1 MSFNKYLSV
10 FIIVLTPTFLFA
22 QNKNLNYNK
31 FKQLKEEVAPPSVFR
46 TASGSP
52 GHEYYQNE
60 ADYEMSIT
68 LNDQEQKITGT
79 ETIKY
84 HNNSPDK
91 LEYLWIQLDQNK
103 RAQNS
108 DSYKIETSN
117 FNPIDKKSVNKVL
130 NYFELQDLGF
140 ELNYQED
147 TIWNLNEK
155 TIKNMNPEFEGGFNI
170 MKVLNKDGNPLSYTI
185 HQTMMRI
192 NLDKPLKSKES
203 FEFTIDWWYNINNRL
218 EIGGRSGYEYFEK
231 DGNYLYTIAQFFP
244 RMCVYNDTC
253 FF

>member
-1 MSFNKYLSV
+1 MSFNKYLSI
-10 FIIVLTPTFLFA
+10 FIIVLSPTFLFA

-31 FKQLKEEVAPPSVFR
+31 FKQLKEEIASPNVFR
-46 TASGSP
+46 TAAGAP

-60 ADYEMSIT
+60 ADYVMSII
-68 LNDQEQKITGT
+68 LNDQQNKITGT

-130 NYFELQDLGF
+130 NYFELQDLGS

-155 TIKNMNPEFEGGFNI
+155 TIKNMNP
-170 MKVLNKDGNPLSYTI
+170 SRT
-185 HQTMMRI
+185 
-192 NLDKPLKSKES
+192 
-203 FEFTIDWWYNINNRL
+203 
-218 EIGGRSGYEYFEK
+218 
-231 DGNYLYTIAQFFP
+231 
-244 RMCVYNDTC
+244 
-253 FF
+253 